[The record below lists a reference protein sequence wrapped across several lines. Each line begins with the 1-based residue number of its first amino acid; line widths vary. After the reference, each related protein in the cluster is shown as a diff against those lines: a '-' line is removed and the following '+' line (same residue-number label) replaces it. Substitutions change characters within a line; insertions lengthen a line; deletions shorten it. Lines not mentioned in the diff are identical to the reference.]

1 MTTCVTNYK
10 IIQMARRG
18 FLVNI
23 LAATLLGGLAITS
36 PVHAQTQ
43 QASNLNISPKRVVF
57 SGPNAASAVYIFNR
71 GEQTVTCRV
80 ELIDGAMLPTGEI
93 IALRIREFWVIPNAH
108 MGYKKRQ
115 MSFFVSFCPP
125 CVRNGSRP

>member
-1 MTTCVTNYK
+1 MTTSLTNYT

-18 FLVNI
+18 FLVHT
-23 LAATLLGGLAITS
+23 LAATLIGALAITS

-71 GEQTVTCRV
+71 GEQTVTYRV
-80 ELIDGAMLPTGEI
+80 ELIDRAMLPTGEI
-93 IALRIREFWVIPNAH
+93 LALDALPDDAESKQIA
-108 MGYKKRQ
+108 
-115 MSFFVSFCPP
+115 
-125 CVRNGSRP
+125 SRLKSSAGMIQ